1 MIEYIKG
8 DLVKSDCDVIIHGCN
23 CFCNMGAG
31 IAKQIRET
39 YPEAYETDKL
49 TTRGDKNKLG
59 QISYTRVVNKY
70 FPDKVVYVVNA
81 YTQFTYGRKDGEIY
95 ADYIAIREAMV
106 RINEL
111 FSDTHD
117 VQFKIGLPKI
127 GAGLARGDWNIIS
140 KTIDEVFGD
149 RKIYVYE
156 WDNGEVKKEEFD
168 LKKLK
173 EEWKKHLDTIYKADN
188 EKDI

>member
-49 TTRGDKNKLG
+49 TISGDKNKLG
-59 QISYTRVVNKY
+59 NISYTKTVNKY
-70 FPDKVVYVVNA
+70 FSDKLIYVVNA
-81 YTQFTYGRKDGEIY
+81 YTQYTYGRKAGEVY
-95 ADYIAIREAMV
+95 ADYKAINEAMI
-106 RINEL
+106 RIYGL

-117 VQFKIGLPKI
+117 IQFKIGMPKI
-127 GAGLARGDWNIIS
+127 GAGLARGNWDTISEIINR
-140 KTIDEVFGD
+140 VFAD
-149 RKIYVYE
+149 KKVYVYE
-156 WDNGEVKKEEFD
+156 WDNGEVKKEEYD
-168 LKKLK
+168 MELLKNKWK
-173 EEWKKHLDTIYKADN
+173 EHLNKSYGVK
-188 EKDI
+188 